1 MRGAGMLRGRCDSKS
16 GYDDGGAA
24 MSTTNVDFPR
34 REIKLAQGPQYLAL
48 FGAAAV
54 FGYLTFNLIDAV
66 APGTSSIAARASIL
80 SGVVVFSVCLGV
92 GFKLLSRID
101 FSKVVLAIDQEGVYV
116 ALPQGLTAADQTA
129 GTIPWSSIATIKYY
143 ASGRL
148 KETKTIVVEMRDFHH
163 RAVSIPAN
171 LLRGANSRELYET
184 MRRYQRQFAPAPKH
198 SADGPVYQSA
208 SWTGLDED

>member
-1 MRGAGMLRGRCDSKS
+1 MS
-16 GYDDGGAA
+16 AA
-24 MSTTNVDFPR
+24 NIDFPR
-34 REIKLAQGPQYLAL
+34 HEIKLAEGPQYLAL

-54 FGYLTFNLIDAV
+54 FGYLTFKLIEAV
-66 APGTSSIAARASIL
+66 TPDTSAIAARASIV
-80 SGVVVFSVCLGV
+80 SGIVVFIVCLGV

-101 FSKVVLAIDQEGVYV
+101 RSKVVLAIDQEGVYV
-116 ALPQGLTAADQTA
+116 ALPQGLTAADRTA

-148 KETKTIVVEMRDFHH
+148 KETKTIVVEMRDDHQ

-184 MRRYQRQFAPAPKH
+184 MRSYHRRFAPAPED
-198 SADGPVYQSA
+198 SADGPAHQSA
-208 SWTGLDED
+208 LWTGLDED